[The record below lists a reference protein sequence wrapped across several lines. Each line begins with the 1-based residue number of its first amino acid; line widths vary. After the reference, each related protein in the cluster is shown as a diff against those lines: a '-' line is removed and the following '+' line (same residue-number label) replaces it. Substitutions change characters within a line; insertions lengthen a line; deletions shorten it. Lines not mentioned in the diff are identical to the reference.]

1 MYAYS
6 SKFPRQTLFQL
17 FMQTRVYREELMKYA
32 CTKQSSP
39 GSTRVPGRAAFVQ
52 VDKYNVAGIIL
63 YYLYIIAVRYT
74 YPH

>member
-1 MYAYS
+1 
-6 SKFPRQTLFQL
+6 
-17 FMQTRVYREELMKYA
+17 MQTRVYREELMKYA
-32 CTKQSSP
+32 CIQQSSP

-63 YYLYIIAVRYT
+63 LYYLYIIAVRYT